1 MMEITNEQNHQ
12 RMHLEQWAQ
21 DLREREM
28 HVVERELKLLMANK
42 PPRERTPKIQKRSGN
57 FMRQLFSA
65 TLNGSSSLSST
76 TATQVISHPTSSFFF
91 LTKNKIIIR
100 IRLDFQHLISVSR
113 ENNTLQQHH
122 HPSLDNGSS
131 STLPTTMRSPPLPK
145 STATSSTLPANSK
158 LRSPSPVSPSTTQST
173 PSTPNLNRLRTLTC
187 TYHSKVL
194 FFFSSN
200 IVKQLT
206 DI

>member
-42 PPRERTPKIQKRSGN
+42 SPRERTPKIQKRSGN

-91 LTKNKIIIR
+91 FNKKQNNHSYSIR
-100 IRLDFQHLISVSR
+100 FSTFDISQSR
-113 ENNTLQQHH
+113 KQYA
-122 HPSLDNGSS
+122 S
-131 STLPTTMRSPPLPK
+131 
-145 STATSSTLPANSK
+145 ATSSSVI
-158 LRSPSPVSPSTTQST
+158 R
-173 PSTPNLNRLRTLTC
+173 
-187 TYHSKVL
+187 
-194 FFFSSN
+194 
-200 IVKQLT
+200 
-206 DI
+206 